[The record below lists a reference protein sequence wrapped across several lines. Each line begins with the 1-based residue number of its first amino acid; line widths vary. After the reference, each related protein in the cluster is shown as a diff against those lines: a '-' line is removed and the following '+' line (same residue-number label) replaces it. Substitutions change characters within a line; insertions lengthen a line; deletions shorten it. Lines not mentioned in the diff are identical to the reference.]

1 MSAIERVEWRLTGS
15 DPLAFLQATTT
26 QDHAGQAI
34 GEARWCATLDP
45 HGRVLAFLRATP
57 SDASTVLLDG
67 EAACEPGIAWLSQIA
82 GLSRCTIERTDLA
95 AEPVEAEADA
105 WTRISRGWVR
115 YGIDV
120 TNADL
125 LNDTPLL
132 ALCTSFVKGCYR
144 GQETVA
150 KIQNL
155 GHARRMYA
163 RATVP
168 GSEALNPGTE
178 VIVDGRATGR
188 VTSSAT
194 DGSTVHA
201 IVPIR
206 AEDAAAEAT
215 IAGRTATLTPIVL
228 AAMPTTVAPP
238 PARPVSRA
246 FGRR

>member
-1 MSAIERVEWRLTGS
+1 MSAVERVVWRLSGT

-26 QDHAGQAI
+26 QDHTGQAI
-34 GEARWCATLDP
+34 GESRWCATLDQ

-57 SDASTVLLDG
+57 LDATTVLLDG
-67 EAACEPGIAWLSQIA
+67 EAACEAGIAWLSQIA
-82 GLSRCTIERTDLA
+82 GLSRCTIERTDLV
-95 AEPVEAEADA
+95 AEPVDAEADE
-105 WTRISRGWVR
+105 WTRISRGWPR

-120 TNADL
+120 TDRDL

-155 GHARRMYA
+155 GHARRA
-163 RATVP
+163 HTLATLT
-168 GSEALNPGTE
+168 GAEALPAGTE
-178 VIVDGRATGR
+178 VVVGGRNSGR

-194 DGSTVHA
+194 DGTQVRA
-201 IVPIR
+201 IVSIR
-206 AEDAAAEAT
+206 AEDAADDAT
-215 IAGRTATLTPIVL
+215 IDGRAANLQPIVL
-228 AAMPTTVAPP
+228 AEMPTTTAPP